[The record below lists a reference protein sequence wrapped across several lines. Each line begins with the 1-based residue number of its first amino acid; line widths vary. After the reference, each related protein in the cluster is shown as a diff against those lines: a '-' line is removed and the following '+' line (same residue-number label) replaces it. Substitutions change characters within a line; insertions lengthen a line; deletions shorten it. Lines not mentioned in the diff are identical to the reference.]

1 VFIQSP
7 RPAAAAEAAGAP
19 QENIFPVV
27 VEAAA
32 LALQTK
38 NACTHRA
45 PLWVGWEA
53 ARGAFS
59 VGHLW
64 IRCWAAARTHV
75 HLVCVCIKNEFK
87 FNLLLFKLF
96 AGCCWENTSAL
107 PHTAGWLRLKVK
119 YFYTLTG
126 GRLFYYLCEWAYFFN
141 QGRIW
146 MRITLH

>member
-27 VEAAA
+27 VVAAA

-38 NACTHRA
+38 NACTHSTFVGWLGGGARCILCRSPLNQMLGRRAHSRA
-45 PLWVGWEA
+45 P
-53 ARGAFS
+53 RM
-59 VGHLW
+59 
-64 IRCWAAARTHV
+64 
-75 HLVCVCIKNEFK
+75 CVYKKNEFK

-126 GRLFYYLCEWAYFFN
+126 GRLFYYYLCE
-141 QGRIW
+141 
-146 MRITLH
+146 